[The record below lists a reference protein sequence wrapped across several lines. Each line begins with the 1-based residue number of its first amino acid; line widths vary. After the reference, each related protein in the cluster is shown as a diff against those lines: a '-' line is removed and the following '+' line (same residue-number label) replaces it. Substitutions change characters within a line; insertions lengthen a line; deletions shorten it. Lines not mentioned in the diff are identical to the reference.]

1 MSKADFPVGRLL
13 EAWSKG
19 WTSGDIAGLTSLWD
33 PDYPNLSFLATE
45 RDVAARTYAEVRQYY
60 TDLLTVFVPQT
71 WIPSEVSID
80 RLTPDLVFLRCKV
93 RMDYSLPAFE
103 GEPTSFWRARVFQIW
118 RRRTESDWKLIHK
131 EDSTNEFDRAVNLV
145 GRLAKGASVPAVL
158 EVYEGWRKF
167 VPPSVEPV
175 ADQ

>member
-1 MSKADFPVGRLL
+1 MPNDDFPVQALL

-45 RDVAARTYAEVRQYY
+45 RDIPARSYAAVRQYY
-60 TDLLTVFVPQT
+60 TDLLTVFVPTT
-71 WIPSEVSID
+71 WIPSEVMID
-80 RLTPDLVFLRCKV
+80 RLSDDLVFLRCKV
-93 RMDYSLPAFE
+93 RMDYTLPSFE
-103 GEPTSFWRARVFQIW
+103 GEPTSSWRARVFQIW
-118 RRRTESDWKLIHK
+118 RRQPDNDWKLIHK

-145 GRLAKGASVPAVL
+145 GRLSKGESVPAVL

-167 VPPSVEPV
+167 VPQS
-175 ADQ
+175 